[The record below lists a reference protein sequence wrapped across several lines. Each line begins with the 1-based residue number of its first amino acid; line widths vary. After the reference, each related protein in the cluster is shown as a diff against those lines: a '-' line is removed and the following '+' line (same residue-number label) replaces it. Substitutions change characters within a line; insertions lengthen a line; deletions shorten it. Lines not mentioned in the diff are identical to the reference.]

1 MSWTEELYKIYVNN
15 CGRDGCGEK
24 LLPISHSTANA
35 QIEITLSENGDF
47 VDARALDKSEQVTV
61 IPVTEDSG
69 SRGNGVFPM
78 PFDDKLVYIAGDYG
92 KFATGKNADNAKY
105 FSAYMQQLKSWRNS
119 ENSHPAVKT
128 VCTYLDKACIM
139 QDLID
144 CGVLKTDG
152 KTEKLDNSKM
162 PGISSQED
170 AFVRFRVNYDDM
182 LRENRTWLDESLYN
196 SFIAYNNETVGC
208 KQLCYATGEILPCT
222 YKHPSKIRNAGDK
235 AKLISANDES
245 GFTYRGRFSDK
256 EEALSVSYD
265 FSQKMHNA
273 LKWLIARQGMSFE
286 NSLTV
291 VVWASALEPLPD
303 IRKSFSDCWDDE
315 YPDDEEIPYT
325 QADYESLL
333 SKMIFGYKQKL
344 EPTSKVMIMG
354 LDAATTGRLSISF
367 YSELE
372 KSKFLNNIKK
382 WHSEISWKRFNAKVR
397 KIGVNSFSVYEIAR
411 CAYGT
416 EQNGEIKCKAEIMT
430 DTIMRLIPCITQGR
444 KLPKDIMSNLFI
456 KASNP
461 LAYDVKGYNHRL
473 VLEVA
478 CGIIRKYN
486 IENEEGVTTMDI
498 DYNSKDRSY
507 LFGCLLAVADK
518 AEYES
523 YDADDKGKRV
533 TNAKRYWNKF
543 AKQPY
548 RTWEII
554 YTRLIPY
561 FKKLGAKAS
570 RYEELIGKI
579 KANMSCD
586 VFSSPESLEPSYLLG
601 YYHQLNAMYPSK
613 KEVETK
619 ESQNTEE
626 D

>member
-1 MSWTEELYKIYVNN
+1 MSWTDELYKIYENN
-15 CGRDGCGEK
+15 FGRDDCGEK

-69 SRGNGVFPM
+69 SRSSGVAPM
-78 PFDDKLVYIAGDYG
+78 PFADKLVYIAGDYG
-92 KFATGKNADNAKY
+92 KFATGKRADNSDY
-105 FSAYMQQLKSWRNS
+105 FSAYMQQLKSWCSS
-119 ENSHPAVKT
+119 EHSHPAVKA
-128 VCTYLDKACIM
+128 VCNYLDKACIM
-139 QDLID
+139 SDLID
-144 CGVLKTDG
+144 CGVLKIDG
-152 KTEKLDNSKM
+152 ETGKLDKSKIA
-162 PGISSQED
+162 GIAQED
-170 AFVRFRVNYDDM
+170 AFVRFRVNYSDM
-182 LRENRTWLDESLYN
+182 SRENRTWLDERLYN
-196 SFIAYNNETVGC
+196 SFIAYNGEAMGG
-208 KQLCYATGEILPCT
+208 KQICYATGEILPIT

-303 IRKSFSDCWDDE
+303 IRNSFSDCWDDE
-315 YPDDEEIPYT
+315 YPDDEINPDT

-333 SKMIFGYKQKL
+333 SKMIFGYEQKL
-344 EPTSKVMIMG
+344 ETTSKVMIMG

-382 WHSEISWKRFNAKVR
+382 WHSEISWKRFNVKTG
-397 KIGVNSFSVYEIAR
+397 KIGINSFSVYEIAR

-416 EQNGEIKCKAEIMT
+416 EQSGILKCKPEVMT

-444 KLPKDIMSNLFI
+444 RLPTDIMRSLFI

-461 LAYDVKGYNHRL
+461 LAYENGYNHRT
-473 VLEVA
+473 VLETA
-478 CGIIRKYN
+478 CGIIRKLN
-486 IENEEGVTTMDI
+486 FEKK
-498 DYNSKDRSY
+498 KD
-507 LFGCLLAVADK
+507 
-518 AEYES
+518 
-523 YDADDKGKRV
+523 
-533 TNAKRYWNKF
+533 
-543 AKQPY
+543 
-548 RTWEII
+548 
-554 YTRLIPY
+554 
-561 FKKLGAKAS
+561 
-570 RYEELIGKI
+570 
-579 KANMSCD
+579 
-586 VFSSPESLEPSYLLG
+586 
-601 YYHQLNAMYPSK
+601 
-613 KEVETK
+613 
-619 ESQNTEE
+619 
-626 D
+626 

>member
-15 CGRDGCGEK
+15 CGRDDCGEK

-78 PFDDKLVYIAGDYG
+78 PFADKLVYIAGDYG

-152 KTEKLDNSKM
+152 KTEKLDESKIT
-162 PGISSQED
+162 GISQED
-170 AFVRFRVNYDDM
+170 AFVRFRVNYSDM
-182 LRENRTWLDESLYN
+182 SRENRTWLDERLYN
-196 SFIAYNNETVGC
+196 SFIAYNGEAMGG
-208 KQLCYATGEILPCT
+208 KQICYATGEILPIT

-315 YPDDEEIPYT
+315 YPDDEEIPCT

-333 SKMIFGYKQKL
+333 SKMIFGYKQKF

-382 WHSEISWKRFNAKVR
+382 WHSEISWKRFNVKTR
-397 KIGVNSFSVYEIAR
+397 KIGINSFSVYEIAR

-416 EQNGEIKCKAEIMT
+416 EQSGILKCKPEVMT

-444 KLPKDIMSNLFI
+444 RLPTDITRSLFI

-461 LAYDVKGYNHRL
+461 LAYENGYNHRT
-473 VLEVA
+473 VLETA
-478 CGIIRKYN
+478 CGIIRKLN
-486 IENEEGVTTMDI
+486 FEKKKGVTSMSLDCNNT
-498 DYNSKDRSY
+498 DRSY
-507 LFGCLLAVADK
+507 LFGRLLAVADK
-518 AEYES
+518 AENDS
-523 YDADDKGKRV
+523 YDAADRGKRV

-543 AKQPY
+543 ASRPY
-548 RTWEII
+548 RTWQVIEERLRP
-554 YTRLIPY
+554 YLDKLGVYSVRYERLIQEITD
-561 FKKLGAKAS
+561 K
-570 RYEELIGKI
+570 
-579 KANMSCD
+579 MSFD
-586 VFSSPESLEPSYLLG
+586 DFTSPAALEPAYLLG
-601 YYHQLNAMYPSK
+601 YHNQLSELYTR
-613 KEVETK
+613 KENTENT
-619 ESQNTEE
+619 ENTEE